1 VILYLFSLLFLILAS
16 VFSWLAG
23 PLFHIHGGTLIVVRI
38 VILLVGIAAAVAV
51 ILFDRRARGSSSS
64 AISVANTS
72 EIGSLIRDAQHRLTS
87 SQRASGKSLDAIPL
101 VYVLGDAN
109 SAKTTSVLR
118 SGLDPELL
126 AGQVYRDQNVQPT
139 PTANFW
145 YTTQGLLVEAGESLR
160 QRPGLWKTLVRRTRP
175 RLYSLALGARPAL
188 RAAVVC
194 ISCESFTGA
203 GATESVTALAR
214 NLNLSLRLIA
224 QELGTDLPV
233 CVVFTKLDRV
243 PGFAEYVRHLS
254 TEEISVPLGIALPF
268 NSAARGLYA
277 EEATPA
283 LASSLDGLFFSLGQ
297 FRMEV
302 LGRESELRGTA
313 PIYEFPR
320 EMQKLRNNLVSC
332 LVELTRPSHLN
343 FSPWLRGFYFTGV
356 RAHVSEQA
364 VSVPA
369 AARTRADA
377 HAAATR
383 ILSLRS
389 LQTETA
395 SASPQ
400 VVRQKVAQ
408 WCFLPQLFSQAVL
421 AGQEA
426 LGAPRTNW
434 RALLLRRTALGVLS
448 AALLL
453 WAICLTISWRN
464 NARLEAALQQSA
476 EELPVGSPQFSLASE
491 SSLASLDRLRVTLA
505 QLEDYE
511 KNGPPLMFRWG
522 LYQGHSLIE
531 PARRLYFDRFRR
543 VLLARTQKN
552 LVATLAA
559 LPATA
564 PPDADYVASYNPLRA
579 YLITTSY
586 PDKSTVDF
594 LTPVLVSS
602 WLNGE
607 HPASDLQEQLAE
619 RQFRFYAEELPGVR
633 PYNIEPEAS
642 AVSQA
647 RAYLNS
653 FGGFDRIYQNMIGAA
668 NRVAPSIDFNRLFP
682 GSAATV
688 VDAHVVPGAF
698 THDGFTY
705 IQKAAQHPEQF
716 FTGEVWVLGSQTAPS
731 LDTSSLAQKLE
742 ERYAG
747 DYSAQWRAF
756 LHAAVVIRYRS
767 VLDAK
772 QKLQSLSAP
781 NSSLLALLFTASH
794 NTAVASPAIAH
805 EFQPAQAVVS
815 PESSNRFIG
824 SGNTDYINGL
834 IGLESAVSEFAQDP
848 STPNNPA
855 AAQPVISAAA
865 AAHGAVSQTAQ
876 SFDID
881 EHGHVE
887 QVVISLLQAPIASVE
902 ESLRGAGQQ
911 QLNLAGRSFC
921 AGFSALASKYPFSR
935 SATVEAT
942 PDEVSSVLKPGTG
955 SLWQFYDSTLKP
967 YIVQQGDTWAA
978 VPGATIRPTPE
989 FLQFFDRATALSAAL
1004 FPSGAATPSL
1014 SFTTHILPS
1023 KGIQSV
1029 TFSLDTQI
1037 LTGANVSKAFTWSP
1051 QNAQHAQLIA
1061 NYGTG
1066 SLPLQFTGT
1075 WSLFHLMDRG
1085 RVEQAGNPARLAYP
1099 LEIAN
1104 TPVVVNGVP
1113 LTERLEISG
1122 AGANLL
1128 VPGSTNGLRCVSQL
1142 VR

>member
-1 VILYLFSLLFLILAS
+1 VTIYMISLLFLLLTS
-16 VFSWLAG
+16 VFAWLVG
-23 PLFHIHGGTLIVVRI
+23 PLFHLHGASLIVVRI
-38 VILLVGIAAAVAV
+38 VILLAGFAAAVAV
-51 ILFDRRARGSSSS
+51 PIVGRRARGSSSGVT
-64 AISVANTS
+64 IVADTT
-72 EIGSLIRDAQHRLTS
+72 ELGALIRDAQHQLAS
-87 SQRASGKSLDAIPL
+87 SQRAGGKSLDTLPL
-101 VYVLGDAN
+101 VYVLGDPN
-109 SAKTTSVLR
+109 SAKTTTVLR

-126 AGQVYRDQNVQPT
+126 AGQVYRDENVLPT

-145 YTTQGLLVEAGESLR
+145 YTKQGLLVEAGEALR
-160 QRPGLWKTLVRRTRP
+160 QRPGLWKTLARRTRP
-175 RLYSLALGARPAL
+175 KLFSLALGARPAL

-194 ISCESFTGA
+194 ISCKSFTGA
-203 GATESVTALAR
+203 GAAESVTALAR
-214 NLNLSLRLIA
+214 NLNLSLRRIA

-233 CVVFTKLDRV
+233 CVVFTKLDSV
-243 PGFAEYVRHLS
+243 PGFAEYVRHLTS
-254 TEEISVPLGIALPF
+254 EEISAPLGITLSS
-268 NSAARGLYA
+268 NHVARGLYA

-283 LASSLDGLFFSLGQ
+283 IASSLDRLFFSLGQ
-297 FRMEV
+297 FRMEL
-302 LGRESELRGTA
+302 LGRESEPRSAA
-313 PIYEFPR
+313 PIYEFSR
-320 EMQKLRNNLVSC
+320 ELQKLRNNLVSC

-343 FSPWLRGFYFTGV
+343 FSPWLRGFYFTGL

-369 AARTRADA
+369 AVRATVGA
-377 HAAATR
+377 EAAATR

-389 LQTETA
+389 MQTEA
-395 SASPQ
+395 APPAPQ
-400 VVRQKVAQ
+400 IARQKVAQ
-408 WCFLPQLFSQAVL
+408 WCFLPQLFAQAVF
-421 AGQEA
+421 ADQEA
-426 LGAPRTNW
+426 LGGPRTSG

-464 NARLEAALQQSA
+464 NARLESALEQSA
-476 EELPVGSPQFSLASE
+476 AELPVRSPQLSLASE
-491 SSLASLDRLRVTLA
+491 PSLISLDRLRATLQ

-511 KNGPPLMFRWG
+511 RTGPPLMFRWG

-543 VLLARTQKN
+543 LLLARTQAN

-564 PPDADYVASYNPLRA
+564 PAGADYFASYNPLRA

-586 PDKSTVDF
+586 PDKSRADF
-594 LTPVLVSS
+594 LAPVLVEF

-607 HPASDLQEQLAE
+607 HPALDQQQSLAE
-619 RQFRFYAEELPGVR
+619 RQFRFYAEELPVVH
-633 PYNIEPEAS
+633 PYDIAPVTS
-642 AVSQA
+642 AVGQA
-647 RAYLNS
+647 HAYLNS
-653 FGGFDRIYQNMIGAA
+653 FGGFDRIYQNMIAAA
-668 NRVAPSIDFNRLFP
+668 NRAAPAIDFNRLFP

-688 VDAHVVPGAF
+688 VDGHVVSGAF
-698 THDGFTY
+698 THDGFNY
-705 IQKAAQHPEQF
+705 IETAVQHPQQF
-716 FTGEVWVLGSQTAPS
+716 FSGEVWVLGNQTPPS
-731 LDTSSLAQKLE
+731 LDAGSLAERLQ
-742 ERYAG
+742 ERYAE
-747 DYSAQWRAF
+747 DYSEQWRAF
-756 LHAAVVIRYRS
+756 LHDAFVVRYRS
-767 VLDAK
+767 MPDAK
-772 QKLQSLSAP
+772 QKLQILSAP
-781 NSSLLALLFTASH
+781 NSPLLTLLFTASH
-794 NTAVASPAIAH
+794 NTAVASPAIAQ
-805 EFQPAQAVVS
+805 EFQPAQAFVS
-815 PESSNRFIG
+815 PQNNARFIG
-824 SGNTDYINGL
+824 SGNTAYINGL
-834 IGLESAVSEFAQDP
+834 IGLDSAVSEFAQDP
-848 STPNNPA
+848 ANNSA

-865 AAHGAVSQTAQ
+865 AAHGDVSQTAQ

-887 QVVISLLQAPIASVE
+887 QMVVSLLQAPITSVE

-921 AGFSALASKYPFSR
+921 EGFAALASKYPFSR

-955 SLWQFYDSTLKP
+955 FLWQFYDSTLKP
-967 YIVQQGDTWAA
+967 YIVQEGNTWAVA
-978 VPGATIRPTPE
+978 PGATTRPTPE
-989 FLQFFDRATALSAAL
+989 FLRFFDRAAALSAAL

-1014 SFTTHILPS
+1014 SFTAHILPS

-1029 TFSLDTQI
+1029 TFSVDAQS
-1037 LTGANVSKAFTWSP
+1037 LTGANVSKPFTWSP
-1051 QNAQHAQLIA
+1051 QNAQHAELIA

-1085 RVEQAGNPARLAYP
+1085 RVEQTGGPAHLAYP

-1128 VPGSTNGLRCVSQL
+1128 IPGSLNGLRCVSQV

>member
-1 VILYLFSLLFLILAS
+1 LIIYLISLLFLLLAS
-16 VFSWLAG
+16 VLSWLAG
-23 PLFHIHGGTLIVVRI
+23 PLFHLHGATLIVVRTL
-38 VILLVGIAAAVAV
+38 ILLAGLAAAVAV
-51 ILFDRRARGSSSS
+51 LILDRRARGSSAPSV
-64 AISVANTS
+64 SVADTS
-72 EIGSLIRDAQHRLTS
+72 ELGSLIRDAQHRLAS
-87 SQRASGKSLDAIPL
+87 SQRAGGKTLETLPL
-101 VYVLGDAN
+101 VYVLGDPN

-126 AGQVYRDQNVQPT
+126 AGQVYRDQNVLPT

-145 YTTQGLLVEAGESLR
+145 YTKQGLLVEAGEALR

-175 RLYSLALGARPAL
+175 TLYSLALGARPAL

-194 ISCESFTGA
+194 ISCRAFTGA
-203 GATESVTALAR
+203 GAAESVTTLAR

-233 CVVFTKLDRV
+233 CVVFTMLDRV
-243 PGFAEYVRHLS
+243 PGFAEYVRHLT
-254 TEEISVPLGIALPF
+254 TEEISVPLGIALPS
-268 NSAARGLYA
+268 NNVARGLYA

-283 LASSLDGLFFSLGQ
+283 LASSLDRLFFSLGQ

-302 LGRESELRGTA
+302 LGRESELRSTA
-313 PIYEFPR
+313 VIYEFPR
-320 EMQKLRNNLVSC
+320 ELQKLRNNLVSC

-343 FSPWLRGFYFTGV
+343 FSPWLRGFYFTGL

-369 AARTRADA
+369 AVRSSGDA
-377 HAAATR
+377 EAAATR

-389 LQTETA
+389 LQTEVETPA
-395 SASPQ
+395 PQ
-400 VVRQKVAQ
+400 IVRQKVAQ

-421 AGQEA
+421 ADQDA
-426 LGAPRTNW
+426 LAAPRTSG

-448 AALLL
+448 AALLV
-453 WAICLTISWRN
+453 WTICFTISWRN
-464 NARLEAALQQSA
+464 NARLERALQQSA
-476 EELPVGSPQFSLASE
+476 AELPLGSSQFSLASE
-491 SSLASLDRLRVTLA
+491 SSLASLDRLRATLE

-511 KNGPPLMFRWG
+511 RNGPPLMFRWG

-531 PARRLYFDRFRR
+531 PARRLYFDRFQRL
-543 VLLARTQKN
+543 LLARTQKN

-564 PPDADYVASYNPLRA
+564 PQGADYLASYNPLRA

-586 PDKSTVDF
+586 PDKSTADFLAPILVDF
-594 LTPVLVSS
+594 
-602 WLNGE
+602 WLNGD
-607 HPASDLQEQLAE
+607 HPASDLQKQLAE
-619 RQFRFYAEELPGVR
+619 RQFQFYGEELPAVH
-633 PYNIEPEAS
+633 PYDIAPETS
-642 AVSQA
+642 AVDQA

-653 FGGFDRIYQNMIGAA
+653 FGGFDRIYQNMIAAA
-668 NRVAPSIDFNRLFP
+668 NRAAPSIDFNRLFP
-682 GSAATV
+682 GSAAAV

-698 THDGFTY
+698 TYNGFSY
-705 IQKAAQHPEQF
+705 IETAVQHPQQF
-716 FTGEVWVLGSQTAPS
+716 FTGEVWVLGNQTAPS
-731 LDTSSLAQKLE
+731 LDAGSLAQRLQ
-742 ERYAG
+742 ERYAE

-756 LHAAVVIRYRS
+756 LHEGYVVRYRS
-767 VLDAK
+767 ILDAK

-781 NSSLLALLFTASH
+781 NSPLLALLFTASH

-815 PESSNRFIG
+815 PQDSARFIS
-824 SGNTDYINGL
+824 SGNTAYINGL

-848 STPNNPA
+848 PTPNNSA
-855 AAQPVISAAA
+855 AAQPVISAAT

-887 QVVISLLQAPIASVE
+887 QMVVSLLQAPITSVE

-921 AGFSALASKYPFSR
+921 EGFSALAGKYPFSR
-935 SATVEAT
+935 TATIEAS
-942 PDEVSSVLKPGTG
+942 PDEINSVLKPGTG

-967 YIVQQGDTWAA
+967 YIVQEGNTWAP
-978 VPGATIRPTPE
+978 VPGATVQPTPE
-989 FLQFFDRATALSAAL
+989 FLQFFDRASALSAAL

-1014 SFTTHILPS
+1014 SFTAHILPS

-1029 TFSLDTQI
+1029 TFTVDAQT
-1037 LTGANVSKAFTWSP
+1037 LTGANVSKPFTWSP
-1051 QNAQHAQLIA
+1051 QNAQHAELIA

-1085 RVEQAGNPARLAYP
+1085 RVEQAGDPARLAYP

-1104 TPVVVNGVP
+1104 TPIVVDGVP

-1122 AGANLL
+1122 AGASLL
-1128 VPGSTNGLRCVSQL
+1128 VPGSLNNLRCVSQV

>member
-1 VILYLFSLLFLILAS
+1 MILYLFSFLFLVVAAVI
-16 VFSWLAG
+16 SWLAG
-23 PLFHIHGGTLIVVRI
+23 PLFHLHGAPLIIVRI
-38 VILLVGIAAAVAV
+38 VILLAGVAAAVAV
-51 ILFDRRARGSSSS
+51 FILDRRARGSLP
-64 AISVANTS
+64 SVADNADHA
-72 EIGSLIRDAQHRLTS
+72 ELASLIHDAQHRLTS

-126 AGQVYRDQNVQPT
+126 AGQVYRDENVLPT

-145 YTTQGLLVEAGESLR
+145 YTKQGLLVEAGEALR
-160 QRPGLWKTLVRRTRP
+160 QRPSLWRTLVRRTRP
-175 RLYSLALGARPAL
+175 ALYSLALGARPAL

-194 ISCESFTGA
+194 ISCESFLGA
-203 GATESVTALAR
+203 GAAESVTALAR
-214 NLNLSLRLIA
+214 NLNLALRQIA
-224 QELGTDLPV
+224 QELGTDLAV

-243 PGFAEYVRHLS
+243 PGFAEYVQRLT
-254 TEEISVPLGIALPF
+254 TEEISVPLGVALPYG
-268 NSAARGLYA
+268 SVARGIYA
-277 EEATPA
+277 DEATSV

-297 FRMEV
+297 FRIEV
-302 LGRESELRGTA
+302 LGRESELRSTA
-313 PIYEFPR
+313 PIFEFPR

-332 LVELTRPSHLN
+332 LVELTRPSQLN
-343 FSPWLRGFYFTGV
+343 ASPWLRGFYFTGV

-369 AARTRADA
+369 AVRTEAYVD
-377 HAAATR
+377 AAATR
-383 ILSLRS
+383 ILSLHS
-389 LQTETA
+389 LHAE
-395 SASPQ
+395 SAPVAPQ

-421 AGQEA
+421 ADREA
-426 LGAPRTNW
+426 LAAPRTSR

-448 AALLL
+448 ALMLL
-453 WAICLTISWRN
+453 WTICLTISWRN
-464 NARLEAALQQSA
+464 NARLEQALQQSA
-476 EELPVGSPQFSLASE
+476 AELPLGSPQFSLASE
-491 SSLASLDRLRVTLA
+491 SSLASLDRLRATLE
-505 QLEDYE
+505 QLEEYE
-511 KNGPPLMFRWG
+511 RNGPPLMFRWG
-522 LYQGHSLIE
+522 LYHGHSLIG
-531 PARRLYFDRFRR
+531 PARRLYFDRFQRM
-543 VLLARTQKN
+543 LLARTQKN
-552 LVATLAA
+552 LVAALAA

-564 PPDADYVASYNPLRA
+564 PQGADYLASYNPLRA

-586 PDKSTVDF
+586 PDKSTADF
-594 LTPVLVSS
+594 LTPILAGY

-607 HPASDLQEQLAE
+607 HPASDMQEQLAE
-619 RQFRFYAEELPGVR
+619 RQFQFYAQELPAIR
-633 PYNIEPEAS
+633 PYNIAPDMS
-642 AVSQA
+642 AVGQA

-668 NRVAPSIDFNRLFP
+668 NRAAPPIDFNRLYP

-688 VDAHVVPGAF
+688 VDAHIVPGAF
-698 THDGFTY
+698 TRDGFAY

-716 FTGEVWVLGSQTAPS
+716 FTGEVWVLGNQTAPS
-731 LDTSSLAQKLE
+731 LDASSLAQQLQG
-742 ERYAG
+742 RYAE

-756 LHAAVVIRYRS
+756 LHDAIVVRYRS
-767 VLDAK
+767 VEDAK

-794 NTAVASPAIAH
+794 NTAVASPAIAQ

-824 SGNTDYINGL
+824 SGNTTYINGL
-834 IGLESAVSEFAQDP
+834 IGLDSAVSAFLQDP
-848 STPNNPA
+848 PAANNPA

-876 SFDID
+876 AFDID
-881 EHGHVE
+881 PHGHVE
-887 QVVISLLQAPIASVE
+887 QTVIGLLQAPITSVE
-902 ESLRGAGQQ
+902 EALRGAGQQ

-921 AGFSALASKYPFSR
+921 GEFSTLESKYPFTR

-967 YIVQQGDTWAA
+967 YIVQEGNAWGAA
-978 VPGATIRPTPE
+978 PGATARPTPE
-989 FLQFFDRATALSAAL
+989 FLQFFNRAAALSAAL
-1004 FPSGAATPSL
+1004 FPSGATTPSL
-1014 SFTTHILPS
+1014 SFTAHILPS

-1029 TFSLDTQI
+1029 TFSVDAQT
-1037 LTGANVSKAFTWSP
+1037 LTGTNASKAFTWSP
-1051 QNAQHAQLIA
+1051 QTAQHAGLIA

-1075 WSLFHLMDRG
+1075 WALFHLMDHG

-1104 TPVVVNGVP
+1104 TPVVVDGVP
-1113 LTERLEISG
+1113 LTERIEVSG
-1122 AGANLL
+1122 AGANLI
-1128 VPGSTNGLRCVSQL
+1128 VPGSMSGLRCVSQV